1 MAFGVPLD
9 CVVVLDLDCTAFGF
23 AGDTDRQ
30 GVAISRLSQHMAM
43 VCDRIIHPQNPL
55 KPMLDQGKFVN
66 VVDEATKML
75 VHFKARCAHAVCF
88 MGIAFVRC

>member
-9 CVVVLDLDCTAFGF
+9 CVVGTDLDCTAFGF

-43 VCDRIIHPQNPL
+43 VCNRIIDPGNPL
-55 KPMLDQGKFVN
+55 KPLLDHGKFLN
-66 VVDEATKML
+66 VEDEAKKML

-88 MGIAFVRC
+88 TGIAFVRC

>member
-9 CVVVLDLDCTAFGF
+9 CVVGTDLDCIAFGF

-30 GVAISRLSQHMAM
+30 GVGISRLAQHMAM
-43 VCDRIIHPQNPL
+43 VCDRIIDPLNPL
-55 KPMLDQGKFVN
+55 KPLLDQGKFVH
-66 VVDEATKML
+66 VEVEAKKML

-88 MGIAFVRC
+88 TGIAFTGC